1 MKPKTK
7 KRMTIKALAQR
18 RCDAAR
24 RRCPHLVFFLNANDP
39 PCKSCLDWAR
49 AKLKG
54 G

>member
-7 KRMTIKALAQR
+7 KRMTIKALAKR

-24 RRCPHLVFFLNANDP
+24 RRSPHLAFFLDDP
-39 PCKSCLDWAR
+39 PCKSCIDWAR